1 MLANLSKL
9 KKINTI
15 RALAMIASMVLVVVA
30 GCNSIDRSIKTPI
43 EIKKSTDEVQF
54 GSGPLE
60 LIGQKIY
67 NNETGG
73 DVNNLIFWSTNEGFS
88 SLGVGHFI
96 WYPEGKI
103 QRFKQTFP
111 DMIRYL
117 KSNGSDVPDWLLQQI
132 EVGSLWNSREELEQ
146 ARGGEKFQALQKLLI
161 DTSGLQVSFLFQ
173 RLDKALPRILTA
185 LNPNNHELITRRFNR
200 LKTTPGGLYPLV
212 DYVNFKGEGSVPAEG
227 YKGEGWGLLQVLEAM
242 EDTPVG
248 PEALA
253 AFSSAADKV
262 LTRRVNNSPPERNE
276 QRWLPGWRV
285 RLMTYSL

>member
-1 MLANLSKL
+1 MLANLSKI
-9 KKINTI
+9 KPIW
-15 RALAMIASMVLVVVA
+15 ALAIIASMVLVVVA
-30 GCNSIDRSIKTPI
+30 GCI
-43 EIKKSTDEVQF
+43 STERTVKQPKDPVETVQF
-54 GSGPLE
+54 GSSPLQI
-60 LIGQKIY
+60 IGQKIY

-73 DVNNLIFWSTNEGFS
+73 DVSNLIFWSTNEGFA

-96 WYPEGKI
+96 WYPQGKI

-132 EVGSLWNSREELEQ
+132 EIGSLWNSREELEQ
-146 ARGGEKFQALQKLLI
+146 SRGSEKFLALQKLLI

-185 LNPNNHELITRRFNR
+185 TNQSSHELITRRFNR
-200 LKTTPGGLYPLV
+200 LKNSPGGLYPLV

-227 YKGEGWGLLQVLEAM
+227 YKGEGWGLLQVLETM
-242 EDTPVG
+242 EDTPAG
-248 PEALA
+248 PEALV
-253 AFSSAADKV
+253 AFSVAADKV
-262 LTRRVNNSPPERNE
+262 LTRRVSNSPLERNE

-285 RLMTYSL
+285 RLMTYTL